1 MEQSMLSNLTSSEV
15 NALSK
20 FRFTDQKPSE
30 RRNIAVH
37 ELFDHTTLQDHLN
50 KIGKQIGSP
59 THRVTAS
66 LLTKRMAFYAIIHL
80 YTMSVLNKRLS
91 VDIKEMSLVEK
102 DDDSLWLPDFYL
114 GNFIISEACKNRNQW
129 REEIVE
135 NLFAHF
141 FHPLIEALREVTRF
155 SKMVMWE
162 NIALYIFWLY
172 ECLLKEEKKIEI
184 KQRIEDDFCFI
195 IQKAEGA
202 LFGPYLQNPLTR
214 FDREKIYREEFNEWI
229 RVRKTCCLSN
239 LLDAKDGKRCATCP
253 NGCNMS
259 PFKREKGTG
268 PTSQYKE

>member
-1 MEQSMLSNLTSSEV
+1 MQSNLTSSEV

-20 FRFTDQKPSE
+20 FRFTVQNPRG
-30 RRNIAVH
+30 RRSFAAL
-37 ELFDHTTLQDHLN
+37 ELFDQATLRDHLN
-50 KIGKQIGSP
+50 KIGKQMGSP

-66 LLTKRMAFYAIIHL
+66 LLTKRMAFYAVIHL

-91 VDIKEMSLVEK
+91 VDVEKMRLVEK
-102 DDDSLWLPDFYL
+102 EDDSLWLPDFYL
-114 GNFIISEACKNRNQW
+114 GNFIISEVCENRNQW
-129 REEIVE
+129 REKIVE

-141 FHPLIEALREVTRF
+141 FHPLIEALKEATRF

-172 ECLLKEEKKIEI
+172 ESLLKEEKNIEI

-195 IQKAEGA
+195 MQKAEGP
-202 LFGPYLQNPLTR
+202 LFGPYLQNPLSR
-214 FDREKIYREEFNEWI
+214 FNREKIYREEFNEWI

-239 LLDAKDGKRCATCP
+239 LLNAKNGKRCSTCP

-268 PTSQYKE
+268 PVSQYKE